1 MEIFL
6 TDNEGSVTLTNWED
20 QRDLIKAIESNQ
32 KWIELC
38 NEDMLINTEQ
48 ITCIVNY
55 RGKG

>member
-6 TDNEGSVTLTNWED
+6 TDNENSVTLTNWED

-38 NEDMLINTEQ
+38 EDVLINIEQ
-48 ITCIVNY
+48 ITCIVNF